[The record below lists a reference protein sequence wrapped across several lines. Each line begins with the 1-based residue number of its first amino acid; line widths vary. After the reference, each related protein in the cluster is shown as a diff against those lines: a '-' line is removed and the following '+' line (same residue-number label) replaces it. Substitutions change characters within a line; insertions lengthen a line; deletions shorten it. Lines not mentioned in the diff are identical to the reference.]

1 MMMNF
6 ISIKPLTSGLRARW
20 NALSASEQRTLSWGM
35 WILAPIL
42 AYAVLWQPAHSA
54 VSKLHQS
61 LPPLRAQLVQMR
73 AQSDEVQT
81 LRQQAKPAV
90 LDGAA
95 MKKIVEN
102 TAASEGW
109 TAPLLLLELTEQND
123 VRIVAES
130 IPFARWMHFLRELET
145 THHIRVGTLSIT
157 PSSAQGVVKV
167 SATLTNGAEQ

>member
-1 MMMNF
+1 MMKL
-6 ISIKPLTSGLRARW
+6 ISVNPLVSNLRARW

-35 WILAPIL
+35 WVLLPVL

-95 MKKIVEN
+95 MKKIVEI
-102 TAASEGW
+102 AAVREGW
-109 TAPLLLLELTEQND
+109 AAPAFLLELTEQND

-167 SATLTNGAEQ
+167 SGTLTNSAEQ